1 MARTPDMKLRIQ
13 ALGVAALLLDGGF
26 SAGAQ
31 GALTFANRVVGV
43 IDAPVTYL
51 GDVRPGAPLG
61 SAALAAGPNFLAQL
75 AIVIP
80 GVLDPHLTPPQP
92 FRTGSAAGYVS
103 ATAVTVPGVPG
114 GTTVTV
120 TMLAWAAE
128 LGSSYSEAVAKGIA
142 SFGQSSPI
150 NVTLVEPPG
159 VPSFLVGLQPFNI
172 AAIIPEPSAG
182 LLGLAGAGML
192 LLCRRRR

>member
-1 MARTPDMKLRIQ
+1 MKLRIQ

-61 SAALAAGPNFLAQL
+61 GAALAAGPNFLAQL

-114 GTTVTV
+114 GTVVQV

-128 LGSSYSEAVAKGIA
+128 LGASYAEAVAKGLGMVGTSANLQIM
-142 SFGQSSPI
+142 
-150 NVTLVEPPG
+150 LVEPPG
-159 VPSFLVGLQPFNI
+159 VPADLVGLQPFSL

-182 LLGLAGAGML
+182 LLALAGAGTL
-192 LLCRRRR
+192 LLCRRR